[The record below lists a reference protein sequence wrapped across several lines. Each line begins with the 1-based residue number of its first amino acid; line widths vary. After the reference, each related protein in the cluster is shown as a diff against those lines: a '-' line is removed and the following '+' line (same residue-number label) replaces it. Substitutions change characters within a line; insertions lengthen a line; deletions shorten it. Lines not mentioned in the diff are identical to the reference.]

1 MLFLRSIRTKLTLS
15 YTALVAIT
23 LLAFGFSTFILTRA
37 TLTDNLDRSLR
48 AEVKWV
54 NEFIEPKA
62 KKVRLKPSALLELKE
77 LQQSTSSQTADEP
90 TDEED
95 ISVEERA
102 EVDEMWNQIYQ
113 HTLLSPRRH
122 LIQILDRNGDPLYR
136 SLSLVGHN
144 LYYPE
149 IPYGSVNIV
158 TTTGADGK
166 DLRLALMQNDFVKIF
181 VAYPLEPLAEVLDN
195 VFSTFRL
202 IVPITLLLSII
213 GGWVLA
219 NQSLKPVDALTKA
232 AKEITAQSLTRRL
245 PKHSVDDEIGRL
257 TAQFNDMISRLQ
269 ASFEQIQTFSAEA
282 SHELRTPLTIM
293 RSEIEVAL
301 ANKRLP
307 EAARALLASIHDELI
322 RLSSIVESLMIL
334 VRSESGR
341 HSFSFDRVDLSG
353 LMRELQQAAQTLAE
367 PKHIRVS
374 LDATDH
380 LSVHADAQRLRQL
393 FLNLI
398 ENAVKYTP
406 AGGTIV
412 LKAERDDGHAC
423 VRVQDS
429 GIGIHSDDIP
439 KIFERFYRVERNGNR
454 DPGGAGLGL
463 SIARWIAE
471 AHDGSIEVQSD
482 GKHGSTFSVRLPIH

>member
-15 YTALVAIT
+15 YTTLVALT

-37 TLTDNLDRSLR
+37 TLTENLDRSLR

-62 KKVRLKPSALLELKE
+62 KKVRLKPSAILELKE
-77 LQQSTSSQTADEP
+77 LQQSTPSQAVDEP

-149 IPYGSVNIV
+149 IPYGSVNVV

-166 DLRLALMQNDFVKIF
+166 ELRLAVMQNDFVKIF

-195 VFSTFRL
+195 VFSTFR
-202 IVPITLLLSII
+202 IIIPITLLLSII
-213 GGWVLA
+213 GGWILA

-232 AKEITAQSLTRRL
+232 AKDITAQSLARRL
-245 PKHSVDDEIGRL
+245 PTHTVDDEIGRL
-257 TAQFNDMISRLQ
+257 TAQFNDMISRLH

-307 EAARALLASIHDELI
+307 QPTRQLLGSIHDELI

-334 VRSESGR
+334 VHSESGR
-341 HSFSFDRVDLSG
+341 HSFSFDQVDLTG
-353 LMRELQQAAQTLAE
+353 LVRELLQAAQTLAE

-374 LDATDH
+374 LHEAANVW
-380 LSVHADAQRLRQL
+380 VHADAQRLRQL

-398 ENAVKYTP
+398 ENAIKYTSDYGVV
-406 AGGTIV
+406 ALSV
-412 LKAERDDGHAC
+412 ERAEGQVY
-423 VRVQDS
+423 VRVKDS
-429 GIGIHSDDIP
+429 GIGILPDDIP

-463 SIARWIAE
+463 SIAKWIAE
-471 AHDGSIEVQSD
+471 AHEGSIEVISD
-482 GKHGSTFSVRLPIH
+482 GKHGSTFSVRLPVR